1 MKIATLKYNERIE
14 EGEVKWDPGVD
25 LTVPDVVTLD
35 ALRDCILILSEAYN
49 DLLKVTFSEK
59 ITGASE

>member
-1 MKIATLKYNERIE
+1 VKLATLKYNEWIE

-25 LTVPDVVTLD
+25 LTVPDVVMLD

-49 DLLKVTFSEK
+49 ALHKVTFSEK

>member
-1 MKIATLKYNERIE
+1 VKLATLKYNEWIE

-25 LTVPDVVTLD
+25 LTVPDVVMLD

-49 DLLKVTFSEK
+49 DLHKVTFSEK

>member
-1 MKIATLKYNERIE
+1 MKLATLKYNEWIE
-14 EGEVKWDPGVD
+14 EGEVKWGPGVD
-25 LTVPDVVTLD
+25 LTVPDVVMLD

-49 DLLKVTFSEK
+49 DLHKVTFSEK